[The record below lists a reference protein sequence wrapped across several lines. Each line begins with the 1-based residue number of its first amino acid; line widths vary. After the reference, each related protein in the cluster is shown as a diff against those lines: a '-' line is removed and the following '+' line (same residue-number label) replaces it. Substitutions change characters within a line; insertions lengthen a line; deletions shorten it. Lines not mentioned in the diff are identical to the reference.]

1 MSRGASQ
8 EQAARIRG
16 IAILD
21 RLVAEGQVSPSSY
34 DEVVLHAQRTQCTA
48 EEAILQLG
56 LLSEAELLKYIAGL
70 FRTRFVGSER
80 LAKAGVEADLLAKVS
95 RKLARKLIAFPILFD
110 LKSRT
115 LSVVAADV
123 SDEDVRQQ
131 MQFATG
137 ARDVKVYVARE
148 AAIRALISK
157 HYDQDNLPFEMLLSG
172 ASSRE
177 VRSSRESDP
186 VPGWGQVF
194 EDKDGLLVRRRR
206 AQSIEIEQVANNQLN
221 EPGAE
226 RTPTETQPRVSAGQT
241 LIEQLSAPSQGG
253 DLAVDPEVYLETL
266 GVLVTLI
273 EQLNQDR
280 GGHSM
285 RVSRVSQQ
293 IGERI
298 RLTKP
303 QIQGILI
310 AAYLHDLGVSAES
323 HVTPFDVA
331 HDESNR
337 DAARRIYTAP
347 LRLLES
353 VELPKTA
360 VDALRHRFERFDGQ
374 GFPERLSG
382 KNIPLGARVLAVAE
396 SYVELTQSSTN
407 AFGRRFAAGDACDA
421 LEAHK
426 GLSFDPAVVDWLRHI
441 VLDDG
446 MKSQIM
452 SNRHRALI
460 VDPDPEETAVL
471 EVQFASHGYE
481 VTIERSIEA
490 ALRCLNREKYDVV
503 VSEVR
508 LADGQGFDLL
518 RRMRE
523 SSNAQVPL
531 MFVTAERAQSSVNRG
546 LELGAADYVVK
557 PASAAVVAAKA
568 SRIISESRVKKPG
581 GRGVSGSLQEMSLPD
596 VIQILANGRK
606 SGRLRVKGG
615 TLQGELMF
623 QDGSIHDAR
632 FGDLA
637 GAEAVYGI
645 LRLVDGDFELEP
657 GSGSVEDVIGI
668 PTHHLLLEAMR
679 RLDEE
684 QR

>member
-1 MSRGASQ
+1 VSRGASQ